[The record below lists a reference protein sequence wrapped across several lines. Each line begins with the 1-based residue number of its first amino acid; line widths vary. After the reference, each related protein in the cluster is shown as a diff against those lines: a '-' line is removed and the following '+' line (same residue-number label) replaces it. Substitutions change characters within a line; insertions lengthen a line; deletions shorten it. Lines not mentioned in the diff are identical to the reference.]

1 MYLFFQCICLGKFDP
16 EWQNL
21 PPRSQLDTLVLLL
34 AILVHTSLVIP
45 IYVKRRQMEAQ
56 DNAQNGNNDGTH
68 MAKSLESFFSTCII
82 MVIGAINLYTTGLT
96 TK

>member
-1 MYLFFQCICLGKFDP
+1 MGKFDP
-16 EWQNL
+16 DWQNL
-21 PPRSQLDTLVLLL
+21 PPRSQIDTLVLLL

-45 IYVKRRQMEAQ
+45 IYIKRRQMEAE
-56 DNAQNGNNDGTH
+56 DNAQNADNADNH
-68 MAKSLESFFSTCII
+68 MAKSLESFFSTCVI